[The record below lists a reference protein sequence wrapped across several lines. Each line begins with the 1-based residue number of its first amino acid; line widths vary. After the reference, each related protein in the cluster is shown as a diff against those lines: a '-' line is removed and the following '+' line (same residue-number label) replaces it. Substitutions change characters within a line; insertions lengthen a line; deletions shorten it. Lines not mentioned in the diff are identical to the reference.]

1 MATAKKLPSG
11 NWRCQ
16 VYSHTEEIIQP
27 DGTIKKKRI
36 YKSFTCDDPS
46 AKGRRKCEAEAA
58 AWAAEKT
65 MNSTSSITVR
75 DAIERYIKSKENVL
89 SPSTIRSY
97 KALQKKHF
105 SKLENI
111 KLEDL
116 TQETIQTWISTLSLT
131 LSPKS
136 VRNAHALLFS
146 SVTMFFPSAH
156 FGAVLPQKKKPELYI
171 PTDADIKK
179 LLDHVRGRELE
190 LAIYLAAFGPMRRG
204 EICALTSD
212 DVHGNIVSVNK
223 SMVLTP
229 DNTWEIKQP
238 KTYASYREI
247 EYPDFIGKMLRGKT
261 GRIFSMTPSVL
272 TNRFRTA
279 VYYSGLPHFRFHDLR
294 HYSASVMHAM
304 NIPDVYIMQRG
315 GWTTDNVMKTVY
327 RHTLEDK
334 ESEMN
339 KKANDYFNDLC
350 NTKCNTKNKKP

>member
-11 NWRCQ
+11 SWRCQ
-16 VYSHTEEIIQP
+16 VYSHTEETIQP

-58 AWAAEKT
+58 AWAARKET
-65 MNSTSSITVR
+65 LPTCSITVQE
-75 DAIERYIKSKENVL
+75 ALNRYIKSKENVL
-89 SPSTIRSY
+89 SPSTIRAY

-105 SKLENI
+105 SQLNDIRLEN
-111 KLEDL
+111 L
-116 TQETIQTWISTLSLT
+116 TSETIQLWINTLSLS

-146 SVTMFFPSAH
+146 SVTMFFPSAR
-156 FGAVLPQKKKPELYI
+156 FDTALPQKKRPTLYI

-179 LLDHVRGRELE
+179 LLDHVRGKELE

-212 DVHGNIVSVNK
+212 DINGNVVSVNK

-229 DNTWEIKQP
+229 DNTWQIKQP

-247 EYPDFIGKMLRGKT
+247 EYPDFIGKMLQGKT
-261 GRIFSMTPSVL
+261 GRIFNMNPASL

-334 ESEMN
+334 ETEMN
-339 KKANDYFNDLC
+339 QKANNYFSSLC
-350 NTKCNTKNKKP
+350 NTKCNTK

>member
-46 AKGRRKCEAEAA
+46 ARGRRKCEAEAA
-58 AWAAEKT
+58 AWAANK
-65 MNSTSSITVR
+65 NPFSVNSITVKES
-75 DAIERYIKSKENVL
+75 IERYIKSKENVL

-97 KALQKKHF
+97 KFLQKTHF
-105 SKLENI
+105 HQIEKLKI
-111 KLEDL
+111 DDL
-116 TQETIQTWISTLSLT
+116 TPEKVQEWISTLSLT

-136 VRNAHALLFS
+136 VRNVHALFVS
-146 SVTMFFPSAH
+146 SVTMFAPSAH
-156 FGAVLPQKKKPELYI
+156 FDIALPQKKKPDLYI

-179 LLDHVRGRELE
+179 LLDQVRGNELE

-212 DVHGNIVSVNK
+212 DIHGNIVSVNK
-223 SMVLTP
+223 SMVLTS

-238 KTYASYREI
+238 KTYASYRDI
-247 EYPDFIGKMLRGKT
+247 EYPEFIGKMLRGKT
-261 GRIFSMTPSVL
+261 GQIFQITPSIL
-272 TNRFRTA
+272 TNRFVKA
-279 VYYSGLPHFRFHDLR
+279 VKRSGLPHFRFHDLR

-334 ESEMN
+334 ENEMN
-339 KKANDYFNDLC
+339 KKANDYFDSLC
-350 NTKCNTKNKKP
+350 NTKCNTNGKRH